1 MYKLVWEGIQEF
13 LAVAGTGSL
22 SAAAR
27 ELGVSQPTVGRRIEG
42 LETRL
47 DAPLFL
53 RTPQGLSLTETG
65 EKILQHAEH
74 MSDDALAIERIVTG
88 RQKGLSG
95 SVAISTL
102 EGLGAGWLT
111 ERFGEF
117 YAQYP
122 DITIEL
128 MMQVQA
134 VDLLRREADIAIRLF
149 RPSQLDLVARKV
161 GNLAFGFY
169 ASKDYLKLHGA
180 PKTTADLAQHAFV
193 VPDQEVM
200 RYVERELHEKGLRF
214 SHFSFRSNSMMAL
227 IKATASGY
235 GIGVHTCIVADRQ
248 PDLVRVLPGEAPFV
262 QEIWLATHKDLR
274 RSARIRAVLDFLI
287 ALFESNREAL
297 MGRPGRRQSASK
309 AARSPA

>member
-1 MYKLVWEGIQEF
+1 MNKLVWEGIQEF
-13 LAVAGTGSL
+13 LAVASSGSL

-88 RQKGLSG
+88 GQKGLSG

-102 EGLGAGWLT
+102 EALGAGWLT

-122 DITIEL
+122 EISIQL

-149 RPSQLDLVARKV
+149 RPSQLDLVAKKV

-169 ASKDYLKLHGA
+169 ASKDYLKLHGV
-180 PKTTADLAQHAFV
+180 PKTMADLSQHAFV
-193 VPDQEVM
+193 VPHQEVM
-200 RYVERELHEKGLRF
+200 RYVEQKLHEMGLRF
-214 SHFSFRSNSMMAL
+214 RHFSFRSNSMMAL
-227 IKATASGY
+227 LKATRSGY
-235 GIGVHTCIVADRQ
+235 GIGIHTCIVADQQ
-248 PDLVRVLPGEAPFV
+248 PDLVRILPNEALFV

-287 ALFESNREAL
+287 ALFESNRDAL
-297 MGRPGRRQSASK
+297 MGRPGRRQSTSK
-309 AARSPA
+309 AAKIPA